1 MKTEII
7 IYSNCGQFMERLRF
21 PRVSDALAE
30 AKRKCAYF
38 GMWVAKTPSRVIFS
52 ENATDDIKELEA

>member
-21 PRVSDALAE
+21 LRVSDALAE